1 MDAESSNAVVV
12 ERLTAYLMGETL
24 IEFAAAVQRGGAT
37 EAKKFLA
44 TLEQRFAWALFQV
57 WLETEAGRTRPDLI
71 AAIALRVRE
80 LIREEGKFDPRMAD
94 AA

>member
-1 MDAESSNAVVV
+1 VCIENSNDVMV
-12 ERLTAYLMGETL
+12 ERLAAFLMGEAL
-24 IEFAAAVQRGGAT
+24 IEFAAAIQRGGAT

-71 AAIALRVRE
+71 AAIALRLRE
-80 LIREEGKFDPRMAD
+80 LIREESQSGSRIAH